1 MNYSKVSFLW
11 KHQFL
16 CLHYRDYLM
25 NFWRNNWWSIFE
37 VVKRLLSGMSMIF
50 CFNLSK
56 HILWLRT
63 NCPDVYSVQ
72 ICQTGISV
80 NFKLKE
86 SKKQPYLRKK
96 GYYLKFIDDISSSF
110 KTSKYW
116 EQKLSDLTIGQEI
129 KDSWKPELIYVT
141 HIFVLVK
148 HLFSQKTGQ
157 SLVSQSQTNSQILGI
172 RYPVCGC

>member
-72 ICQTGISV
+72 ICQTGIFVS
-80 NFKLKE
+80 FKLNE
-86 SKKQPYLRKK
+86 SKNSPDQKSHHILKK
-96 GYYLKFIDDISSSF
+96 WIQLIWNSLMIFHHLSRPLNIENKNYQIS
-110 KTSKYW
+110 
-116 EQKLSDLTIGQEI
+116 Q
-129 KDSWKPELIYVT
+129 
-141 HIFVLVK
+141 LVK
-148 HLFSQKTGQ
+148 
-157 SLVSQSQTNSQILGI
+157 
-172 RYPVCGC
+172 R